1 MAATVVRRARILK
14 PAAKA
19 MPTAQKEPKFYNSKP
34 EDIRHVL
41 HELAKC
47 DVRVVYVVVDKD
59 DVHGKYHGI
68 YGNSLYRSVLQEVI
82 SASMESA
89 DGNDVSILLDK
100 NSFISLE
107 DFRNLSADVASEL
120 GKNAEKVQKV
130 DSEQNACIRIADYV
144 AGSVRAYYEYGD
156 DTFIKLI
163 EGKVSIARRC

>member
-1 MAATVVRRARILK
+1 
-14 PAAKA
+14 
-19 MPTAQKEPKFYNSKP
+19 
-34 EDIRHVL
+34 
-41 HELAKC
+41 
-47 DVRVVYVVVDKD
+47 
-59 DVHGKYHGI
+59 
-68 YGNSLYRSVLQEVI
+68 
-82 SASMESA
+82 MESA